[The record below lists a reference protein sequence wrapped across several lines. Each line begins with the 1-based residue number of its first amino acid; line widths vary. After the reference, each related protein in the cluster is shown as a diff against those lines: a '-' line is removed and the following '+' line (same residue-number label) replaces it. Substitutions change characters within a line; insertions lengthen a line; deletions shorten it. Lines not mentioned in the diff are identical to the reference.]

1 MLCALTASA
10 VSYAT
15 PYMGSGR
22 GFIHTT
28 SSARVHSIGN
38 GGGGLASAPVATMSS
53 VNSHRSTSSSTVVS
67 TGVSCASGVVSST
80 HVHSGIYTTASAISG
95 GVTTEDTGHHH
106 GHVRK
111 DPTPPSPGDPG
122 YCEHCHYVW
131 DPDANAGDGGW
142 VCSVCGRE
150 LEEGCNCTDECH
162 CVPLDEEWH
171 VWLFVSLIAALYALI
186 KVKRERLAVKRETI

>member
-15 PYMGSGR
+15 PYMGSGK

-38 GGGGLASAPVATMSS
+38 GGGGLASAPVATMGS
-53 VNSHRSTSSSTVVS
+53 VNGRGVSSSTVAS
-67 TGVSCASGVVSST
+67 TGGAYASVAVSSPR
-80 HVHSGIYTTASAISG
+80 VHSGIYTSASAISG

-106 GHVRK
+106 PHGGVRTE
-111 DPTPPSPGDPG
+111 TPWHPGDPG
-122 YCEHCHYVW
+122 NPCPNCIDEDGDEICDICGEETYECTC
-131 DPDANAGDGGW
+131 DP
-142 VCSVCGRE
+142 
-150 LEEGCNCTDECH
+150 CH
-162 CVPLDEEWH
+162 CPLDEEWH
-171 VWLFVSLIAALYALI
+171 VWLFVSLIVALYALI